1 MRFVIPPDILGY
13 DPSMLAGPV
22 EIRLPCAQWAR
33 WSPSVA
39 QSMIGQV
46 TKLAIGDLTRAV
58 LVDKAVVDT
67 DPQFLLLTLVA
78 A

>member
-1 MRFVIPPDILGY
+1 MTFFVPPDILGY
-13 DPSMLAGPV
+13 EQLLAGPV
-22 EIRLPCAQWAR
+22 EIRLPCGRHAR
-33 WSPSVA
+33 WSPSAA

-46 TKLAIGDLTRAV
+46 TKLTIDEVTKTVVVQDA
-58 LVDKAVVDT
+58 KVDT